1 MVSNAIFFVFLPLSP
16 GVTSFRSVQLQHAAR
31 KAVAVPVSDGCCAR
45 SVGWDAV
52 GKKSICQEGAPCPNL
67 ILLGSSQ
74 LAQRVPWVCRV
85 GRRFFGWGKGYQ
97 VKGGG
102 FGWKGCIYIYI
113 WWERTWGWM
122 IFWVWHGVVPE
133 VWDVLQEVWDVY
145 PRDFTSKNIS
155 EIITW
160 MIAVGWHSGHD

>member
-113 WWERTWGWM
+113 
-122 IFWVWHGVVPE
+122 
-133 VWDVLQEVWDVY
+133 
-145 PRDFTSKNIS
+145 
-155 EIITW
+155 
-160 MIAVGWHSGHD
+160 